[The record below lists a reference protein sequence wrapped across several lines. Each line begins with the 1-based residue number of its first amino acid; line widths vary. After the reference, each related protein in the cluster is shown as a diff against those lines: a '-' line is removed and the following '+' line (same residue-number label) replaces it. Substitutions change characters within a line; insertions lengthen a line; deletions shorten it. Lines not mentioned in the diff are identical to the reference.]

1 MDLSWIV
8 ISLSET
14 GWLIATFFLGLFAYK
29 IGLPPM
35 LGFLGVGFILKAYGH
50 ESTHELREIAD
61 LGVTLMLFTIGLK
74 LNLKS
79 LLRIQI
85 WGVASAHMLV
95 TTLIYAGMFLLLSY
109 SGLDT
114 FSDIDLWSALLIAF
128 ALSFSS
134 TVFAVKVLEGKS
146 EMGALYAQVAI
157 GILIVQDIFAVIF
170 LTASTGKVPTVWALG
185 LLGLPLVRPLLYKI
199 MDQVEHGELLVLYS
213 LLLAV
218 GGASLFEVVGMK
230 ADLGALIF
238 GLLLAQHPKAP
249 EVSKTLYNFKDLFL
263 VGFFVNIGLSGNP
276 NVENLILAGILS
288 ILMFS
293 KVLFFFWLLVKTH
306 LRSRT
311 SFLTSLSLANYSEFG
326 LIVGAI
332 GVNNGWMSNDWLITI
347 AIALAM
353 TFVIASPLNATAH
366 DMYSR
371 YSKRLR
377 AFQTEKLLEDELPVD
392 ISGTSILVFGMGR
405 IGSGVYADLDYHFP
419 GKVTG
424 IDFDDNVFKIH
435 DEADR
440 RIIYADVMDKDFW
453 GKIDLSEIS
462 VIFLNL
468 PDFNKNL
475 FTISQLKDKNY
486 QGHIATIAL
495 YDEEIQKL
503 KDVGSDAVYNFYSEA
518 GIGFAEHVRHNL
530 LNIDRREE
538 RERRKSLPEQ
548 NESSID

>member
-14 GWLIATFFLGLFAYK
+14 GWLVITFFLGLLAYK
-29 IGLPPM
+29 VGLPPM
-35 LGFLGVGFILKAYGH
+35 LGFLGVGFILKAYGL
-50 ESTHELREIAD
+50 ESTHALREIAD

-95 TTLIYAGMFLLLSY
+95 TTFIYAVLLLLLSFT
-109 SGLDT
+109 GLAS
-114 FSDIDLWSALLIAF
+114 FSDISFWSAVLIAF

-146 EMGALYAQVAI
+146 EMGALYAQIAI

-170 LTASTGKVPTVWALG
+170 LTASTGKIPAIWALG
-185 LLGLPLVRPLLYKI
+185 LLGLPLIRPLLYKV

-218 GGASLFEVVGMK
+218 GGSTLFEVVGMK

-238 GLLLAQHPKAP
+238 GLLLAPHAKAS

-263 VGFFVNIGLSGNP
+263 VGFFVNIGLSGDP
-276 NVENLILAGILS
+276 SVENLILAGVLS
-288 ILMFS
+288 VFMFA
-293 KVLFFFWLLVKTH
+293 KVFLFFWLLVSTH

-353 TFVIASPLNATAH
+353 TFVLASPLNATAH
-366 DMYSR
+366 ELYARFSL
-371 YSKRLR
+371 RLR
-377 AFQTEKLLEDELPVD
+377 RWQTDKLLEDELPVD
-392 ISGTSILVFGMGR
+392 ISDSNILVFGMGR
-405 IGSGVYADLDYHFP
+405 IGSGVYDDLDYHFP
-419 GKVTG
+419 EKVTG
-424 IDFDDNVFKIH
+424 IDFDEGVFKKHEI
-435 DEADR
+435 ADR
-440 RIIYADVMDKDFW
+440 KIIYADVMDKDFW
-453 GKIDLSEIS
+453 GKIDLSGIS
-462 VIFLNL
+462 TIFLNL

-475 FTISQLKDKNY
+475 FTITQLKEKNY
-486 QGHIATIAL
+486 QGHIAAIAL
-495 YDEEIQKL
+495 YDEEIQEL
-503 KDVGSDAVYNFYSEA
+503 KEAGAEAVYNFYSEA

-530 LNIDRREE
+530 LNIDRREK
-538 RERRKSLPEQ
+538 RERRKALIEKK
-548 NESSID
+548 ESSVK